1 LAQVRVCSSRARSRF
16 RRLARRTPR
25 ASGAMARPTPI
36 VGLLAAAGLPA
47 LVQCCT
53 YFELPFPAAVGNGTS
68 YMVGRTMELSNI
80 LGRTTYQI
88 EVVPKSLSGG
98 AQAYVAVMNYFVFD
112 TKWEKQVKRKIAFE
126 GMNEQGLTVSALE
139 FNEAVYE
146 KAAPK
151 VKSVH
156 SVLVLHELLAM
167 CGSVQSAL
175 DHLAS
180 IRVVS
185 PGVIPGFHWAITDP
199 SGRSVVVEYLRG
211 QRVVLENTPRVL
223 TNDPDLEWQW
233 RNLNTYANLSPRFPH
248 QNDFLQVD
256 TDAGN
261 SGGGVGMVPRAV
273 GHGWNLFGLPGDL
286 SAPSRFVRMFYL
298 KGYAMEREAPQ
309 NSSDA
314 HVLGAALLNNVII
327 PRGSVAGDPRSL
339 MDTHPEYTPY
349 AVLKIPQERRLLVR
363 AYANQQ
369 WRAIDLRRLDF
380 GEVRAWPLEDGTL
393 GIKDITAEGAT
404 DLPAEEWAIGGDGL
418 LAEAQGSDV
427 RV

>member
-1 LAQVRVCSSRARSRF
+1 
-16 RRLARRTPR
+16 
-25 ASGAMARPTPI
+25 MARPTPI

-98 AQAYVAVMNYFVFD
+98 QHAYVGLMNFLTFD
-112 TKWEKQVKRKIAFE
+112 TRWEKQAKLKIPFE
-126 GMNEQGLTVSALE
+126 GMNEHGLTISTLE
-139 FNEAVYE
+139 FQEAVYE
-146 KAAPK
+146 KPALK

-156 SVLVLHELLAM
+156 NLLVLHELLAR
-167 CGSVQSAL
+167 CDNVQSAL

-180 IRVVS
+180 VRVVGDGIL
-185 PGVIPGFHWAITDP
+185 PGVHWAITDP

-211 QRVVLENTPRVL
+211 QRVVLENAPRVM
-223 TNDPDLEWQW
+223 TNDPNLEWQW
-233 RNLNTYANLSPRFPH
+233 RNLDTYANLSPRFPH
-248 QNDFLQVD
+248 ENDFLQVD

-261 SGGGVGMVPRAV
+261 AGGGVGMVPRAV
-273 GHGWNLFGLPGDL
+273 GHGWNLFGLPGDF

-298 KGYAMEREAPQ
+298 KGYAMKREPPQ

-314 HVLGAALLNNVII
+314 HVLGAALLNNVFI
-327 PRGSVAGDPRSL
+327 PRGSVAGDSRSW
-339 MDTHPEYTPY
+339 MDTYPENTPY
-349 AVLKIPQERRLLVR
+349 AVLKNPQERKLLVR
-363 AYANQQ
+363 AYANAQ
-369 WRAIDLRRLDF
+369 WREIDLSRLDF
-380 GEVRAWPLEDGTL
+380 GEARAWPLEDGTL
-393 GIKDITAEGAT
+393 GIKDITAEGA
-404 DLPAEEWAIGGDGL
+404 DDVPAGEWATGGDWP
-418 LAEAQGSDV
+418 LAGEQKPDF